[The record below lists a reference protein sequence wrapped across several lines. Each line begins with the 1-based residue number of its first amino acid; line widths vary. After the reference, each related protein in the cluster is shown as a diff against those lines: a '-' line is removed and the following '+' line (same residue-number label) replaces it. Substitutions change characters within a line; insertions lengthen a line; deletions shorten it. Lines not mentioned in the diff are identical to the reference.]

1 MGEERNITRA
11 AAVIGGAT
19 FISRILG
26 YLRDMVVAR
35 GFGDSPAA
43 DAFYVAYRIP
53 NLLREMLAE
62 GSISAAF
69 IPVFTEYLTK
79 RTKDETVRLA
89 NASFTIILILL
100 SGISLIGII
109 FTPTIV
115 ALIAPGFA
123 GEAGKAYLTIIMT
136 RIMFPFLLFIG
147 IAAQAMGIL
156 NSLRSFTVPALAPA
170 MFNIAIIVSTLLISP
185 MLDRPILGVAIGVL
199 LGGIVQFLYQVPS
212 MKKVG
217 FPPRILF
224 DPFHPGVK
232 RIALLILPVMIGL
245 SVSQINI
252 LVNTILASYLPDG
265 SVTYLYYGMRLIHLP
280 LGMFGVAVATAIL
293 PAMSTQVAKGE
304 IDEMRKTLSFGM
316 RLVLFITFPA
326 IAGLIFFRVP
336 IIHLLFQHGEFSY
349 KATTGTAT
357 ALLYYSLGLWAFA
370 GVRIAVPAFYSMQD
384 TTTPVKVAV
393 LSLAV
398 NIALNILLISPLGHG
413 GLALASSI
421 SSSLNLLFLLW
432 ILRGKIGR
440 IDGRNIARS
449 SFKALIASAI
459 IILLGIIISHN
470 GIWGLKGSWGYKT
483 ILLGSGMGLSIAGYL
498 IIHAMLKTEE
508 LVFLFDLIRKRRGR

>member
-1 MGEERNITRA
+1 MGEEQNITKA

-19 FISRILG
+19 FVSRVLG
-26 YLRDMVVAR
+26 FIRDMVVASR
-35 GFGDSPAA
+35 FGASSAA

-53 NLLREMLAE
+53 NLLREMFAE
-62 GSISAAF
+62 GSISAVF

-79 RTKDETVRLA
+79 RSKEEAVHLA
-89 NASFTIILILL
+89 NASFTIILIIL
-100 SGISLIGII
+100 SGISIIGII

-115 ALIAPGFA
+115 ALIAPGFG
-123 GEAGKAYLTIIMT
+123 GEAGKAYLTILMT

-156 NSLRSFTVPALAPA
+156 NSLRSFAAPA
-170 MFNIAIIVSTLLISP
+170 MAPAIFNIVIIASTLLISP
-185 MLDRPILGVAIGVL
+185 IFERPILGVAIGVL
-199 LGGIVQFLYQVPS
+199 LGGVVQFLYQLPS
-212 MKKVG
+212 LRRNG
-217 FPPRILF
+217 FAPGLLL

-232 RIALLILPVMIGL
+232 RIALLILPVMLGL

-252 LVNTILASYLPDG
+252 LVNTILASYLPEG
-265 SVTYLYYGMRLIHLP
+265 SVTYLYYGMRLIQFP
-280 LGMFGVAVATAIL
+280 LGMFGVAIATAIL
-293 PAMSTQVAKGE
+293 PTMSAQVAGGE
-304 IDEMRKTLSFGM
+304 IGEMRETLSFGM

-336 IIHLLFQHGEFSY
+336 IIHLLFQHGEFGY
-349 KATTGTAT
+349 KATMGTAT

-384 TTTPVKVAV
+384 TATPVKVAI
-393 LSLAV
+393 LSLVV
-398 NIALNILLISPLGHG
+398 NIALNILLITPLGHG

-421 SSSLNLLFLLW
+421 SSSLNLLLLLW

-449 SFKALIASAI
+449 SLKALFASSI
-459 IILLGIIISHN
+459 IVLLGIVISYN
-470 GIWGLKGSWGYKT
+470 GAWGLKGLWVYKT
-483 ILLGSGMGLSIAGYL
+483 LLLGAGMGLSITGYV
-498 IIHAMLKTEE
+498 IIHTFLKTEE
-508 LVFLFDLIRKRRGR
+508 LAFLLDLIKRRSGR

>member
-1 MGEERNITRA
+1 MDEGHKIAKA

-26 YLRDMVVAR
+26 FIRDMVVAN
-35 GFGDSPAA
+35 GFGASAAA

-69 IPVFTEYLTK
+69 IPVFTEYLTN
-79 RTKDETVRLA
+79 RSREEAARLA
-89 NASFTIILILL
+89 NASFTIILIIL
-100 SGISLIGII
+100 SGISVIGII

-115 ALIAPGFA
+115 ALIAPGFE

-147 IAAQAMGIL
+147 IAAQAMGVL
-156 NSLRSFTVPALAPA
+156 NSLRSFAAPALAPA
-170 MFNIAIIVSTLLISP
+170 LSNIVIIVSTLFLSP
-185 MLDRPILGVAIGVL
+185 MLDKPILGVAIGTLV
-199 LGGIVQFLYQVPS
+199 GGIVQFLYQLPD
-212 MKKVG
+212 MKRNG
-217 FPPRILF
+217 FAPRLFF

-232 RIALLILPVMIGL
+232 RIALLILPVMLGL

-265 SVTYLYYGMRLIHLP
+265 SVTYLYYGMRLIQFP
-280 LGMFGVAVATAIL
+280 LGMFGVAIATAIL
-293 PAMSTQVAKGE
+293 PTMSAQVARGE
-304 IDEMRKTLSFGM
+304 IGEMRETLSFGM

-349 KATTGTAT
+349 KATMGTAT

-398 NIALNILLISPLGHG
+398 NIALNIILITPLGHG

-421 SSSLNLLFLLW
+421 SSGLNLLFLLW
-432 ILRGKIGR
+432 ILKGKIGR

-449 SFKALIASAI
+449 SLKALFASSI
-459 IILLGIIISHN
+459 IVLLGIVISYN
-470 GIWGLKGSWGYKT
+470 GIWALKGLWVYKSL
-483 ILLGSGMGLSIAGYL
+483 LLGAGMGLSIAGYI
-498 IIHAMLKTEE
+498 IIHTFLKTEE
-508 LVFLFDLIRKRRGR
+508 LTFLLNLVKRKSRR